1 METPNTSSG
10 ASTAGDPD
18 LETVVF
24 YERGDAL
31 YYSDTETGRVFRI
44 NVDYRRL
51 ADSLNSE
58 ADEAKDS
65 DGVTKW
71 SEVTRAALVGASP
84 LREDALPPGIADD
97 LHELADEIEAYAEAH
112 PLPALVH

>member
-1 METPNTSSG
+1 MEAANTSNVC
-10 ASTAGDPD
+10 DPD
-18 LETVVF
+18 LETVAF
-24 YERGDAL
+24 FERGDAL
-31 YYSDTETGRVFRI
+31 YYSDAETGRVFRI
-44 NVDYRRL
+44 AVDYRRL

-71 SEVTRAALVGASP
+71 SEVTRAALVGARP

-97 LHELADEIEAYAEAH
+97 LHELADEIEAYAEAY